1 MDRRTFTLSMFGAA
15 LFPAT
20 LYPATLARAVEGAPV
35 TVYRD
40 PSCGCCEAWV
50 GHMRKAGFNV
60 EVIDETDLAAR
71 HASHSIPEALAGCHL
86 ALIGDFAFS
95 GHVPAG
101 DISAFSSYPPARAFG
116 LAVPGMP
123 TGSPGMGE
131 SGEPYEVMLLK
142 RNGPPSVYARH

>member
-1 MDRRTFTLSMFGAA
+1 MNRRTFSLSLAFTA
-15 LFPAT
+15 LLPGSI
-20 LYPATLARAVEGAPV
+20 ARAVEGAPV

-50 GHMRKAGFNV
+50 EHMRKAGFAV
-60 EVIDETDLAAR
+60 EVVDESDLAGR
-71 HASHSIPEALAGCHL
+71 HASLSIPAELAGCHV
-86 ALIGDFAFS
+86 AVIGDFAFS

-101 DISAFSSYPPARAFG
+101 DISAFISYPPAGAFG

-131 SGEPYEVMLLK
+131 TGEPYEVMLLA

>member
-1 MDRRTFTLSMFGAA
+1 MNRRTFILSPAALA
-15 LFPAT
+15 LFPPT
-20 LYPATLARAVEGAPV
+20 SARAVTGAPV

-50 GHMRKAGFNV
+50 KHMRKAGFELDV
-60 EVIDETDLAAR
+60 VDESDLAAR
-71 HASHSIPEALAGCHL
+71 HAALSVPAELAGCHV
-86 ALIGDFAFS
+86 AVIGSFVFS

-101 DISAFSSYPPARAFG
+101 DISAFISYPPAGGHG

-123 TGSPGMGE
+123 SGSPGMGE
-131 SGEPYEVMLLK
+131 TGEPYEVMLLT